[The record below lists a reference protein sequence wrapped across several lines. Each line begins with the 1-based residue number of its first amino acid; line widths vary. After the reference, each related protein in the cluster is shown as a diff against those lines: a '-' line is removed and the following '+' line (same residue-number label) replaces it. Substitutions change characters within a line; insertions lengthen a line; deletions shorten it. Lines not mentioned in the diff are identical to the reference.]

1 MKEEKLKE
9 EETLQ
14 VKVNNISE
22 YLQVN
27 KAFRH
32 IHGVPAALVL
42 GTFLH
47 KYRYFD
53 EMDMIKPIKTKNGN
67 VLYYFHL
74 SKFDLSLDSGVSISM
89 LEKEN
94 NSNPLIIL
102 KNLKMIEIIHSK
114 KANYS
119 DNFVLFP
126 NRIINEVEKASK
138 LFNEDKAMNK
148 LLPRTQK
155 RNFLKALNGKLTRD
169 EVYAKFKDYL
179 DSEYVELDFDDNPSI
194 SGIPVSVEEISSP
207 SEEIA
212 SSSGEIVS
220 SSEGITKNTTNNISK
235 KSKKRKTNTNS
246 LEKGSEK
253 DVYSREKIRYYNNLI
268 KGKKITNEIVAEGIM
283 DYGKGKVKELTIHSL
298 LKNIVPKKAGAHWK
312 MSEEDAGYIKRNLSS
327 IYQAYIQIT
336 LDQIEGNIQNMTIKV
351 RKMRFGSILV
361 GIHEMLEREG
371 MYDNNENSN
380 VENDKPYSE
389 MPEEEEFDFID
400 DL

>member
-32 IHGVPAALVL
+32 IYGVPAALVL

-53 EMDMIKPIKTKNGN
+53 EMDMLKPIKTKNGN

-126 NRIINEVEKASK
+126 NRIINEVENASK
-138 LFNEDKAMNK
+138 LFYEDKAMNK
-148 LLPRTQK
+148 LLPRTEK

-169 EVYAKFKDYL
+169 EVHAKYKACIDP
-179 DSEYVELDFDDNPSI
+179 EYVLDIDDNPII
-194 SGIPVSVEEISSP
+194 SGIPVSIEETESP
-207 SEEIA
+207 YEELA
-212 SSSGEIVS
+212 SPSGEIVS
-220 SSEGITKNTTNNISK
+220 SSEGITKNTINNISK
-235 KSKKRKTNTNS
+235 KSERRKTNTNS
-246 LEKGSEK
+246 LENGSQK

-268 KGKKITNEIVAEGIM
+268 KGEKITIEIVEEGIM
-283 DYGKGKVKELTIHSL
+283 DYGKGNVPELTIHGL
-298 LKNIVPKKAGAHWK
+298 LKNIVPKKAGAHWE

-336 LDQIEGNIQNMTIKV
+336 LDQIDGNIQNMTIKV

-361 GIHEMLEREG
+361 GVHEMLEREG

-380 VENDKPYSE
+380 EENDKPYSE
-389 MPEEEEFDFID
+389 MPEEEEFEFID
-400 DL
+400 KL